1 MELRD
6 KNGLTEA
13 EFLARYDASKFERP
27 SVTVDIILFRG
38 DSVLLIRRAGH
49 PSIGKL
55 AFPGGFVDPNETVE
69 AAARREL
76 WEETHVKD
84 ILCKQLP
91 VQSKPDRDP
100 RTRIITVPFL
110 ACMLDETQEA
120 KADDDASEAKFWNVS
135 AKDDGKVITF
145 TLSRE
150 GTSFS
155 FEVERYTEEG
165 MFPGVYSYRVVG
177 GEPLAGDHGE
187 ILARAWE
194 EREKIKSSKN

>member
-6 KNGLTEA
+6 KNGLTEK
-13 EFLARYDASKFERP
+13 EFLARYDASRFERP
-27 SVTVDIILFRG
+27 SVTVDIVLFRG

-55 AFPGGFVDPNETVE
+55 AFPGGFVDPHETVE
-69 AAARREL
+69 EAARREL

-110 ACMLDETQEA
+110 ACMLDENQEA
-120 KADDDASEAKFWNVS
+120 KADDDASEAKFLR
-135 AKDDGKVITF
+135 
-145 TLSRE
+145 LSTRE
-150 GTSFS
+150 LVFS
-155 FEVERYTEEG
+155 RK
-165 MFPGVYSYRVVG
+165 R
-177 GEPLAGDHGE
+177 
-187 ILARAWE
+187 
-194 EREKIKSSKN
+194 

>member
-1 MELRD
+1 MEPRD

-55 AFPGGFVDPNETVE
+55 ALPGGFVDPNETVE
-69 AAARREL
+69 EAARREL
-76 WEETHVKD
+76 LEETHVKE

-91 VQSKPDRDP
+91 VQSRPDRDP

-110 ACMLDETQEA
+110 ACMVNENQEA
-120 KADDDASEAKFWNVS
+120 KADDDASEAKFWQVS
-135 AKDDGKVITF
+135 AEDRGTQVTF
-145 TLSRE
+145 TLRYKE
-150 GTSFS
+150 EAVTFT
-155 FEVERYTEEG
+155 VERYHPAGTVPE
-165 MFPGVYSYRVVG
+165 VVAYRVVG
-177 GEPLAGDHGE
+177 EDPLAGDHGE
-187 ILARAWE
+187 ILARAWD
-194 EREKIKSSKN
+194 EKKK

>member
-55 AFPGGFVDPNETVE
+55 ALPGGFVDPNETVE
-69 AAARREL
+69 EAARREL
-76 WEETHVKD
+76 WEETHVKE

-91 VQSKPDRDP
+91 VQSRPDRDP

-110 ACMLDETQEA
+110 ACMVNENQEA
-120 KADDDASEAKFWNVS
+120 KADDDASEAKFWQVS
-135 AKDDGKVITF
+135 AEDTGTEVTF
-145 TLSRE
+145 TLRYKE
-150 GTSFS
+150 EAVTFT
-155 FEVERYTEEG
+155 VERYHPAGT
-165 MFPGVYSYRVVG
+165 FPEVVAYRVVG
-177 GEPLAGDHGE
+177 EDPLAGDHGE
-187 ILARAWE
+187 ILARAWD
-194 EREKIKSSKN
+194 EKKK

>member
-55 AFPGGFVDPNETVE
+55 ALPGGFVDPNETVE
-69 AAARREL
+69 EAARREL
-76 WEETHVKD
+76 WEETHVKE

-91 VQSKPDRDP
+91 VQSRPDRDP

-110 ACMLDETQEA
+110 ACMINENQEA

-135 AKDDGKVITF
+135 AEDAGTEVTF
-145 TLSRE
+145 TLRYKE
-150 GTSFS
+150 EVVAFT
-155 FEVERYTEEG
+155 VERYHPEG
-165 MFPGVYSYRVVG
+165 TFPEVVAYRVVG
-177 GEPLAGDHGE
+177 GDPLAGDHGE
-187 ILARAWE
+187 ILARAWD
-194 EREKIKSSKN
+194 EKKK

>member
-55 AFPGGFVDPNETVE
+55 ALPGGFVDPNETVE
-69 AAARREL
+69 EAARREL
-76 WEETHVKD
+76 LEETHVKE

-91 VQSKPDRDP
+91 VQSRPDRDP

-110 ACMLDETQEA
+110 ACMVNENQEA
-120 KADDDASEAKFWNVS
+120 KADDDASEAKFWQVS
-135 AKDDGKVITF
+135 AEDRGTQVTF
-145 TLSRE
+145 TLRYKE
-150 GTSFS
+150 EAVTFT
-155 FEVERYTEEG
+155 VERYHPAGT
-165 MFPGVYSYRVVG
+165 FPEVVAYRVVG
-177 GEPLAGDHGE
+177 EDPLAGDHGE
-187 ILARAWE
+187 ILARAWD
-194 EREKIKSSKN
+194 EKKK

>member
-13 EFLARYDASKFERP
+13 EFLAQYDASKFERP

-55 AFPGGFVDPNETVE
+55 ALPGGFVDPNETVE
-69 AAARREL
+69 TAARREL
-76 WEETHVKD
+76 WEETHVKE

-91 VQSKPDRDP
+91 VQSRPDRDP

-110 ACMLDETQEA
+110 ACMVDESQEA
-120 KADDDASEAKFWNVS
+120 KADDDASEANFWNVS
-135 AKDDGKVITF
+135 AKHEESRIIF
-145 TLSRE
+145 TLRYKE
-150 GTSFS
+150 EIVSFT
-155 FEVERYTEEG
+155 VERYHEEG
-165 MFPGVYSYRVVG
+165 MFPEVYSYRVVG
-177 GEPLAGDHGE
+177 GETLAGDHCE

-194 EREKIKSSKN
+194 EKKNRKI